1 MNAWI
6 SRSLAALAMLVISAS
21 AAADAGPTISQ
32 AWARATAPGVD
43 VGAVYMTIDGGAKDD
58 DLVSASTA
66 RASMVH
72 LHTVEESGGVAKM
85 RPVEGVP
92 VPAGKRVVLAPKGT
106 HVMLM
111 GLAQPLVAGDSFA
124 LTLKFAKAGE
134 RTVSV
139 AVRAAGA
146 DGPPAQAPH

>member
-6 SRSLAALAMLVISAS
+6 NRSLAALVMLAISAS

-43 VGAVYMTIDGGAKDD
+43 VGAVYMTIDGSAKNDE
-58 DLVSASTA
+58 LVSASTA

-72 LHTVEESGGVAKM
+72 LHTVEESGGVSKM
-85 RPVEGVP
+85 RAVEGVP
-92 VPAGKRVVLAPKGT
+92 VPAGKRVMLAPKGT

-111 GLAQPLVAGDSFA
+111 GLAQPLIAGEPFA

-134 RTVSV
+134 KTVNV
-139 AVRAAGA
+139 AVRAASA
-146 DGPPAQAPH
+146 DGPPAQAPR

>member
-6 SRSLAALAMLVISAS
+6 NRSLAALVMLAISAS

-43 VGAVYMTIDGGAKDD
+43 VGAVYMTIDGSAKNDE
-58 DLVSASTA
+58 LVSASTA

-72 LHTVEESGGVAKM
+72 LHTVEESGGVSKM
-85 RPVEGVP
+85 RAVEGVP
-92 VPAGKRVVLAPKGT
+92 VPAGKRVMLAPKGT

-111 GLAQPLVAGDSFA
+111 GLAQPLIAGESFA

-134 RTVSV
+134 KTVNV
-139 AVRAAGA
+139 AVRAASA
-146 DGPPAQAPH
+146 DGPPAQAPR

>member
-1 MNAWI
+1 MSAWI
-6 SRSLAALAMLVISAS
+6 DRGIAALAMLVISAT
-21 AAADAGPTISQ
+21 AAADAGPTASQ

-58 DLVSASTA
+58 ELVSASTA

-72 LHTVEESGGVAKM
+72 LHTVEDSGGVAKM
-85 RPVEGVP
+85 RAVEGVP

-124 LTLKFAKAGE
+124 MTLKFAKAGE
-134 RTVSV
+134 KTVNVS
-139 AVRAAGA
+139 VRAAGA
-146 DGPPAQAPH
+146 DGPPTQVPR